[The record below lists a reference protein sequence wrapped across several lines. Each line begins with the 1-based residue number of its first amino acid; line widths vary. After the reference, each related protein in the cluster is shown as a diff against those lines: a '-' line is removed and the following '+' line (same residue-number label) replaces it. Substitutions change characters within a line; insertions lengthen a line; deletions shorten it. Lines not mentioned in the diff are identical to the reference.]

1 MSSNLR
7 TSGSSKFQ
15 CKPTPECLHT
25 FTYHGAFCLQPQDRR
40 VIQGAVGCARSSV
53 KNEQLNIGRVCFWR
67 SCLHHLT
74 YSNHKLERERNPGC
88 NQQNCLS
95 ELMHPTI
102 VWALKFWLNSASPMA
117 QKKLVY
123 RKTPDD
129 SMKDVKYLSS
139 LLWSCQFKENS
150 LQCKLV
156 FQPGCRSISKASKD
170 SKDQS
175 EAVFPFS
182 LHIVESW
189 HAPCGTTWHCSRP
202 CQIPPTNGSAL
213 LGSNDGFQW
222 TQRQVRR
229 IWNPMDM
236 DGKSATL
243 PQTNTK
249 QANIDDKE
257 TSEFQHPTKWIE
269 WIPS

>member
-74 YSNHKLERERNPGC
+74 YSNNKLERERNPGC

-117 QKKLVY
+117 QKKHLSTEKHQMTQWRTWNIYLLCSEVVNS
-123 RKTPDD
+123 RKTHYNV
-129 SMKDVKYLSS
+129 S
-139 LLWSCQFKENS
+139 
-150 LQCKLV
+150 
-156 FQPGCRSISKASKD
+156 
-170 SKDQS
+170 
-175 EAVFPFS
+175 
-182 LHIVESW
+182 
-189 HAPCGTTWHCSRP
+189 
-202 CQIPPTNGSAL
+202 
-213 LGSNDGFQW
+213 
-222 TQRQVRR
+222 
-229 IWNPMDM
+229 
-236 DGKSATL
+236 
-243 PQTNTK
+243 
-249 QANIDDKE
+249 
-257 TSEFQHPTKWIE
+257 
-269 WIPS
+269 